1 MHNYKHTKKIIKVH
15 DIYIYIYKTK
25 IQRIISKI

>member
-15 DIYIYIYKTK
+15 DIYIYIYIYIKQK
-25 IQRIISKI
+25 YRE